1 MRPER
6 FEYPDNAGYPDGT
19 GFLDEGTAS
28 FAAES
33 LLGDEPDVPSV
44 DVADD
49 IVVDVEASAY
59 RAMRAGQEVAVM
71 RVARDGTTVTLR
83 TTVDRRPVS

>member
-19 GFLDEGTAS
+19 GFLDERTAS

-33 LLGDEPDVPSV
+33 LLGDEPDAPSV
-44 DVADD
+44 EVADD
-49 IVVDVEASAY
+49 IVERHRGYADLLA
-59 RAMRAGQEVAVM
+59 
-71 RVARDGTTVTLR
+71 
-83 TTVDRRPVS
+83 